1 MNQLD
6 QIQKIEKL
14 EKENIIL
21 KNRIQILENIVSQ
34 KCLQKDLE
42 TVRYIMSF
50 VRSNL

>member
-1 MNQLD
+1 MN
-6 QIQKIEKL
+6 QIQKIKEL

-34 KCLQKDLE
+34 KCLQKDIE

-50 VRSNL
+50 VKSNL